1 MNLITGKNITLAFEN
16 TIVSQNINFE
26 LSSGD
31 YLCIVGENGAGKS
44 TLLKAILGLHKQKD
58 GEIIYSD
65 NINKNQV
72 GYLPQSSII
81 QKDFPA
87 SVYEVVL
94 SGCINKLGKL
104 HFFNS
109 EHKNL
114 AISNLKKLDILN
126 LKNTSYQNLSGGQKQ
141 RVLLARALCATDK
154 LLVLDEPI
162 TGLDAKT
169 TMEFYDLI
177 KSLNE
182 NDNITVIMISHDLKE
197 ATKYASHILH
207 LAKEPL
213 FFGTKE
219 DYMNTNF
226 AKLALGC

>member
-1 MNLITGKNITLAFEN
+1 MNLITGTNITLAFEN
-16 TIVSQNINFE
+16 TVVSKNINFTV
-26 LSSGD
+26 SSGD

-44 TLLKAILGLHKQKD
+44 TLLKAILGLHKQKE

-65 NINKNQV
+65 NFSKNQV

-87 SVYEVVL
+87 SVMEVVM
-94 SGCINKLGKL
+94 SGCINKLGKKP
-104 HFFNS
+104 FFNKH
-109 EHKNL
+109 HKNL
-114 AISNLKKLDILN
+114 AINNLKKLDILD
-126 LKNTSYQNLSGGQKQ
+126 LKNISFQNLSGGQKQ

-169 TMEFYDLI
+169 TIEFYDLI
-177 KSLNE
+177 KALNE
-182 NDNITVIMISHDLKE
+182 EENITVIMISHDLKE

-207 LAKEPL
+207 LAKEPI
-213 FFGTKE
+213 FFGTKVNYLQT
-219 DYMNTNF
+219 DY
-226 AKLALGC
+226 AKLTLGY